1 MRGVIRPE
9 SEICTE
15 QSVNLVIY
23 IFLKEISTGRGSL
36 LVYGT
41 VAISLVKLAMKS
53 PDHGQNTIEISHAEP
68 NEIIKLAL
76 DSHTKISISFSGA
89 EDVVLI
95 DMACNVSDNV
105 QVFSLDTGRLHPQT
119 YQFIEQV
126 RAHYGLEIDILSPDA
141 DAVANLV
148 KSKGLYSFY
157 KDGHNECC
165 AVRKIE
171 PLRRHL
177 GGLDAWVTGQRRDQ
191 SPTRRDV
198 PLQQEDQ
205 AFSNDQRVLL
215 KYNPLANWSSAQ
227 VWQYIREHDVPYNK
241 LHDQGFKSIGCEP
254 CTRSVGPNQHERAGR
269 WWWEEETKK
278 ECGLHMINIVES

>member
-1 MRGVIRPE
+1 
-9 SEICTE
+9 
-15 QSVNLVIY
+15 
-23 IFLKEISTGRGSL
+23 
-36 LVYGT
+36 
-41 VAISLVKLAMKS
+41 MKS

-76 DSHTKISISFSGA
+76 DSHSKISISFSGA

>member
-76 DSHTKISISFSGA
+76 DSHSKISISFSGA